1 MVEEAEGERE
11 GESNEIPGQEEEV
24 GPEERARSKK
34 LARKADILYWLRRY
48 HNFCP
53 MLYSLTEYTV
63 WSARKVEQMQLM

>member
-1 MVEEAEGERE
+1 MRRPRGKERE
-11 GESNEIPGQEEEV
+11 RAMKIPGQEEEV